1 MTIAEIRQSDKPMLL
16 PTDVAEVLQMD
27 AQAVRDTA
35 ANEPEKFAVPVLR
48 IGRPTQNPRIPLLR
62 FLGYEVET

>member
-1 MTIAEIRQSDKPMLL
+1 MTIAEIRHSDKPMLL
-16 PTDVAEVLQMD
+16 PADVAEVLQMD

-35 ANEPEKFAVPVLR
+35 ANAPEKFGFPVIR
-48 IGRPTQNPRIPLLR
+48 IGRRTKIPRIPFLR